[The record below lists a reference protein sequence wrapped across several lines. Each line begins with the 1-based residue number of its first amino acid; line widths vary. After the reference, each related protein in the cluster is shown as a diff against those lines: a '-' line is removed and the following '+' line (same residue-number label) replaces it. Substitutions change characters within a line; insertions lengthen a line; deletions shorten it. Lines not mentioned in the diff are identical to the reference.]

1 MKLRRKRLLWIM
13 GVKHK
18 VRHIDTGDKGGFYS
32 ASDKLLE
39 IDRDVKTQ
47 ELYDETIFHEGCHGV
62 FQVTG
67 IHQDIT
73 LPQEHVIIDSI
84 WSFIKANFNIELKK

>member
-1 MKLRRKRLLWIM
+1 MKIKRKRLLCIM
-13 GVKHK
+13 GVNHR
-18 VRHIDTGDKGGFYS
+18 VRHIDTGDKGGFYD
-32 ASDKLLE
+32 AANKLLE
-39 IDRDVKTQ
+39 IDKDLATQ

-84 WSFIKANFNIELKK
+84 WSFIKANFNIELKR

>member
-1 MKLRRKRLLWIM
+1 MKLKRKRLIWIM

-18 VRHIDTGDKGGFYS
+18 VRHVDTGDKGGFYS
-32 ASDKLLE
+32 PSDKEIE
-39 IDRDVKTQ
+39 IDRTVDDPDK
-47 ELYDETIFHEGCHGV
+47 YAETIFHEGCHGV

-73 LPQEHVIIDSI
+73 LPQEHVIIDSV
-84 WSFIKANFNIELKK
+84 WAFLKANYNVELKK